1 MEKKFGTL
9 QEFTTRKGIRV
20 EIINSEVEGY
30 SLRWTDEVGYYETHC
45 YDFGETVPTRYK
57 FPTNKHKKR
66 FKCVDN
72 EQYIFDLYKIIKRKR
87 LLCKLDFSNI
97 SSIVYKFMKE
107 KYGDKGI
114 YYYGTQYV
122 D

>member
-9 QEFTTRKGIRV
+9 QEFTTRKGISV
-20 EIINSEVEGY
+20 QIVNSEVEGY
-30 SLRWTDEVGYYETHC
+30 SLSWKDQDSYCKTQEYY
-45 YDFGETVPTRYK
+45 YGETVPTNYK

-72 EQYIFDLYKIIKRKR
+72 EQFIFDLYKIIKSKKWIY
-87 LLCKLDFSNI
+87 KLGFSDV
-97 SSIVYKFMKE
+97 SSIVYKFMKD
-107 KYGDKGI
+107 KYGDDAIK
-114 YYYGTQYV
+114 YFDTQYY